1 MSCLSGVD
9 KGLIFSLLIIFLLSA
24 CRTAPITGRKQ
35 LSLIPESQEV
45 AMGLTAYK
53 DLLSKAKLSSD
64 PEVNA
69 QVRRV
74 GERIARAADRPD
86 YKWEFKVIEDDKI
99 VNAFCLPGGKVAVYT
114 GILPVAQTD
123 AGLATVLSHEVAH
136 ALARHGGER
145 ISTGLLAQ
153 IGLLGLDAALAN
165 HGNSPEAIETINAA
179 YGMGAQVGV
188 ILPFSRTQE
197 SEADH
202 IGLILMAKAGYNP
215 SAAIGFWERMSATE
229 RGSARPPEFLSTHPG
244 TGLRIG
250 QIKAWLPEA
259 RRYYR
264 PDSKETKG
272 QHP

>member
-1 MSCLSGVD
+1 MFCLGGVG
-9 KGLIFSLLIIFLLSA
+9 KGLVFSLLFIFLLAA

-45 AMGLTAYK
+45 AMGLTAYQ
-53 DLLSKAKLSSD
+53 DVLSKSKLSND

-74 GERIARAADRPD
+74 GERIARAADRTD
-86 YKWEFKVIEDDKI
+86 YQWEFKVINDDKT

-114 GILPVAQTD
+114 GILPIARND

-153 IGLLGLDAALAN
+153 IGLLGLDAVLTTR
-165 HGNSPEAIETINAA
+165 GSSPQAIETINAA
-179 YGMGAQVGV
+179 YGLGAQVGV

-202 IGLILMAKAGYNP
+202 IGLILMAKAGYDP
-215 SAAIGFWERMSATE
+215 SAAIGFWERMNASE
-229 RGSARPPEFLSTHPG
+229 KGSGRPPEFLSTHPG
-244 TGLRIG
+244 TDRRIE

-259 RRYYR
+259 ERYYR

-272 QHP
+272 